1 MTAPPPPIPPIPPSD
16 PLRPLHEARRQAL
29 LIELAALNRALGY
42 DAGNARARRERERA
56 WRNEDAGEYEA
67 AS

>member
-1 MTAPPPPIPPIPPSD
+1 MSAPPTIPKDD

-42 DAGNARARRERERA
+42 GAGNARARRECERA
-56 WRNEDAGEYEA
+56 WRNEDAGEYEVT
-67 AS
+67 S